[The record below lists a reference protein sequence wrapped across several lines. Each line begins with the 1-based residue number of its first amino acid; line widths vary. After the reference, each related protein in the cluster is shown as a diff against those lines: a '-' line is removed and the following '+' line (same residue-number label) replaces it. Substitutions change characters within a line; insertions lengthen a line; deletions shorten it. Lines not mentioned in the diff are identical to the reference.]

1 MPQKCIH
8 FPSAKFCATI
18 PEKSKEATKVQ
29 LLTNSEITVTKKKKG
44 SATFK
49 KLDQK
54 TGCFSFSE
62 NFIILIFGCC
72 DDAYDLALF

>member
-44 SATFK
+44 VLLLKS
-49 KLDQK
+49 
-54 TGCFSFSE
+54 
-62 NFIILIFGCC
+62 
-72 DDAYDLALF
+72 